1 MEKLIVC
8 KNNDNEV
15 LSRKKKKIA
24 QKTEKTEMG
33 DAEKQT
39 DNAGCRK

>member
-15 LSRKKKKIA
+15 LSRKKEKIA
-24 QKTEKTEMG
+24 QKTEKNG
-33 DAEKQT
+33 D
-39 DNAGCRK
+39 GCGKADR